1 MGCDLLAAIGAFPGE
16 CRRPSILYFRMIAGQ
31 NIATG
36 SGRNQEQNP
45 KVENS
50 LTKELLAAK
59 K

>member
-16 CRRPSILYFRMIAGQ
+16 CRNPSILHFRMIAEQ

-36 SGRNQEQNP
+36 SGRNQEKNQ

-50 LTKELLAAK
+50 LT
-59 K
+59 